1 MMKLSNTVKA
11 GYNNVRYNKV
21 LDIVKHMFGPWQN
34 PSLCH
39 QKIVGYAEFKYNV
52 MPLIEQFFG

>member
-39 QKIVGYAEFKYNV
+39 QKIVGYAEFKY
-52 MPLIEQFFG
+52 I